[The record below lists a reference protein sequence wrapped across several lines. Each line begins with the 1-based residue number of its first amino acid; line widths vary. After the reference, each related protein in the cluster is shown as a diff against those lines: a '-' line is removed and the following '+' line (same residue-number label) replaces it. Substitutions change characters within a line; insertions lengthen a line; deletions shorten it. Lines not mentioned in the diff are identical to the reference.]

1 MANCCDDEICDT
13 KVKPIEE
20 NHADDDHNH
29 VNEQGNTPY
38 FLAAI
43 SFAMLLLGIAFE
55 HLFKFS
61 FFTKNIAFIWYLIAY
76 LPVGFPVMREGFEAA
91 AKRDFFN
98 EFTLMSVATIGAF
111 AIGQY
116 AEGVAVMLF
125 YAIGELFQNAA
136 INKAKSDIKSLL
148 DVRPQIARVLQ
159 DNAVIETNPNDV
171 AIDDI
176 VQVLV
181 GEKVPLD
188 GELLSENGSFN
199 SIALTGE
206 SVPRQIRKGESL
218 LAGMISLSNV
228 IELKVTKKFADS
240 SISRIIELVE
250 NAAARKAP
258 TELFIRK
265 FAKIYTP
272 IVFFL
277 ALVLVILPKFFVADY
292 VFNDWLY
299 RALVFLVISCPC
311 ALVISIPLGYFGG
324 IGAGSKNGILFKGGN
339 YLDLMVKLN
348 TLVLDKTGT
357 LTEGVFAVREIK
369 TQMNEAE
376 FLSVLCAIEQ
386 KSNHPIAKAIVEF
399 AKSNTDIIEAQNV
412 HEISGHG
419 LKGQVDSKEILVGN
433 GKLLRKFGIE
443 YPKEIDEIVQSIVL
457 MAIDNKFAGY
467 VIVADAPK
475 EDAKSAIA
483 NLSKLGLKDIFVL
496 SGDKSAITKEVANGL
511 GIKNAFGDLLPED
524 KVKKIEELKQDK
536 TRIIAFVGDGIN
548 DAPAL
553 ALADIGI
560 AMGGLGADAAIE
572 TADVIIQTDQP
583 SKIATAIA
591 ISKATKHVVWQNICL
606 AFGVKIIVLILG
618 AGGMASMWEA
628 VFADVGVALLA
639 IFNAV
644 RIQKMQFKN

>member
-1 MANCCDDEICDT
+1 MANCCDDEIC
-13 KVKPIEE
+13 KSNVKQDGE
-20 NHADDDHNH
+20 NHINDDHNH
-29 VNEQGNTPY
+29 DSSQGKTPY
-38 FLAAI
+38 TLAAI
-43 SFAMLLLGIAFE
+43 SFLLLLLGIIFE
-55 HLFKFS
+55 HIFKFTI
-61 FFTKNIAFIWYLIAY
+61 FNKNISLIWYSIAY
-76 LPVGFPVMREGFEAA
+76 LTVGFPVMREGFEAA
-91 AKRDFFN
+91 LKRDFFN

-111 AIGQY
+111 ALGQY

-136 INKAKSDIKSLL
+136 INKAKGDIKSLL

-159 DNAVIETNPNDV
+159 DNAVIETNPNEV
-171 AIDDI
+171 AINDI
-176 VQVLV
+176 VQVLA

-206 SVPRQIRKGESL
+206 SVPRQIKKGESL
-218 LAGMISLSNV
+218 LAGMINLNNV

-250 NAAARKAP
+250 NAATRKAP

-277 ALVLVILPKFFVADY
+277 ALALVISPKFFMADY

-376 FLSVLCAIEQ
+376 FLSILCTIEH
-386 KSNHPIAKAIVEF
+386 KSTHPIAKAIVDY
-399 AKSNTDIIEAQNV
+399 AKGKVTVSEVNKVN
-412 HEISGHG
+412 EISGHG
-419 LKGQVDSKEILVGN
+419 LQGQVKGKEILVGN
-433 GKLLRKFGIE
+433 GKLLKKFGVE

-457 MAIDNKFAGY
+457 MAIDNQFAGY

-483 NLSKLGLKDIFVL
+483 SLTKLGLKDIFVL
-496 SGDKSAITKEVANGL
+496 SGDKSAITKEVATRI
-511 GIKNAFGDLLPED
+511 GINNAFGDLLPED

-536 TRIIAFVGDGIN
+536 SRIIAFVGDGIN

-553 ALADIGI
+553 ALADVGI

-591 ISKATKHVVWQNICL
+591 ISKATKNVVWQNIAF
-606 AFGVKIIVLILG
+606 AFGIKIIVLILG

-628 VFADVGVALLA
+628 VFADVGVALIA

-644 RIQKMQFKN
+644 RIQKMRFSN

>member
-1 MANCCDDEICDT
+1 MANCCNDEICDT
-13 KVKPIEE
+13 KVKPTNE
-20 NHADDDHNH
+20 HHTHDDHNH
-29 VNEQGNTPY
+29 ESDLGKTPY
-38 FLAAI
+38 LLAAI
-43 SFAMLLLGIAFE
+43 SFAMLMLGIAFE
-55 HLFKFS
+55 NLFKFS
-61 FFTKNIAFIWYLIAY
+61 FFTKNIALIWYLIAY

-91 AKRDFFN
+91 IKRDFFN

-136 INKAKSDIKSLL
+136 VNKAKGDIKSLL
-148 DVRPQIARVLQ
+148 DVRPQRARVLR

-171 AIDDI
+171 AINHI

-188 GELLSENGSFN
+188 GELLSDNGSFN

-206 SVPRQIRKGESL
+206 SVPRQIKKGESL
-218 LAGMISLSNV
+218 LAGMINLNNV

-277 ALVLVILPKFFVADY
+277 ALALVILPKFFVADY
-292 VFNDWLY
+292 IFNDWLY

-376 FLSVLCAIEQ
+376 FLSILCAIEQ
-386 KSNHPIAKAIVEF
+386 KSTHPIAKAIVEF
-399 AKSNTDIIEAQNV
+399 AKRKTDVIEAQNV
-412 HEISGHG
+412 QEISGHG

-433 GKLLRKFGIE
+433 GKLLKKFGVE

-457 MAIDNKFAGY
+457 MAIDNRFAGY
-467 VIVADAPK
+467 VVVADAPK

-496 SGDKSAITKEVANGL
+496 SGDKSAITKEVASWL
-511 GIKNAFGDLLPED
+511 GIQNAFGDLLPED

-536 TRIIAFVGDGIN
+536 SRIIAFVGDGIN

-553 ALADIGI
+553 ALADVGI

-591 ISKATKHVVWQNICL
+591 ISKATKNVVWQNIAF
-606 AFGVKIIVLILG
+606 AFGIKIIVLILG

-628 VFADVGVALLA
+628 VFADVGVALIA

-644 RIQKMQFKN
+644 RIQKMRFSN